1 MSDTEE
7 VETTETD
14 DTTTDVEVTEEQA
27 EDPTEGLR
35 KALAAERKLRKE
47 KERELRTAIQERETA
62 NLEPD
67 EKALAEARREA
78 AAEAT
83 SAANKRILRTELR
96 AIAKGRLADPADAL
110 LYLDP
115 DEFVGDDGEPDTE
128 AIEEAISDLLTKRPY
143 LGVDTGQ
150 KFRGSADQGAK
161 GKSGKPLQMTHEE
174 VKKLSAEGRHDEIVA
189 AEREGRLDDLMNR

>member
-1 MSDTEE
+1 MSDAEE

-14 DTTTDVEVTEEQA
+14 DTTTDVEETEEQA

-47 KERELRTAIQERETA
+47 KERELRTVVQERETA
-62 NLEPD
+62 NLGPD

-143 LGVDTGQ
+143 LGVDTGE
-150 KFRGSADQGAK
+150 KFRGGVDQGAK
-161 GKSGKPLQMTHEE
+161 GKQAKASQLSKAEIE
-174 VKKLSAEGRHDEIVA
+174 KLSPAELMKAYQEGRVDQLI
-189 AEREGRLDDLMNR
+189 GRTN